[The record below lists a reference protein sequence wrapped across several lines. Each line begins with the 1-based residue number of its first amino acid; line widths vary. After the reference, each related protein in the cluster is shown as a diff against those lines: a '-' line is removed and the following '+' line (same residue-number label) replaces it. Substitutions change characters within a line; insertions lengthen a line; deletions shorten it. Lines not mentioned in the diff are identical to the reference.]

1 MGARMR
7 TNPHSSR
14 PEEFGQGRA
23 ENAATPPRRVLI
35 VEDEFFLAVQVE
47 EWLVA
52 AGFEVI
58 DIAFTA
64 EEAIALAVAERPGVI
79 FMDIRLANDSDGI
92 VAACEILARTGIR
105 CIFASAYADAPTV
118 ARGEAARPFGWLR
131 KPFGA
136 AAVVEAANR
145 ALDELR
151 NSAGPR

>member
-1 MGARMR
+1 MR

-14 PEEFGQGRA
+14 PEQFGERRA
-23 ENAATPPRRVLI
+23 ENAATPLRRVLI

-47 EWLVA
+47 EWLLA

-58 DIAFTA
+58 DIAFA
-64 EEAIALAVAERPGVI
+64 ADEAVAIAVADRPALV
-79 FMDIRLANDSDGI
+79 FMDIRLANESDGI

-105 CIFASAYADAPTV
+105 CIFASAYADPPTV

-131 KPFGA
+131 KPFSA